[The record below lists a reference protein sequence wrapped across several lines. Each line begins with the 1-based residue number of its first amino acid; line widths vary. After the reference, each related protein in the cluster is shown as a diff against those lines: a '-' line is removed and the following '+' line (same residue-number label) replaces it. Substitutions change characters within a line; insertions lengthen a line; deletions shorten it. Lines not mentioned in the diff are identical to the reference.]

1 MTNPNN
7 AVGTN
12 AAFGGRT
19 SVNAFNDDLAAFS
32 RGILSGW
39 ECVPDSGMTLA
50 IGGSATVRDVAVA
63 EDDAGNKT
71 TINNISLSPISITI
85 GGAPASNTRIDSIVA
100 YVDNPPQGTSTITD
114 NYESCGIIVVPGTA
128 SASPVAP
135 NESTIR
141 TAITSDGASGSTAY
155 YVVLADITVATGT
168 TDLSSANISQTQIS
182 GLNSSNIDFTTST
195 DSEGWKKIPISNK
208 INVYLNRGSY
218 NKTMTPVSWGEETA
232 AEKPIDLDTS
242 NSFFGGVGGLSSDH
256 AINVCGYIDWAGAK
270 ARVQL
275 QNVHG
280 GTVTSNIYW
289 WAYIVEFL
297 S

>member
-32 RGILSGW
+32 RGIMSGW

-71 TINNISLSPISITI
+71 TINNISLAPISITI

-128 SASPVAP
+128 SASPTAP
-135 NESTIR
+135 NETTIR

-155 YVVLADITVATGT
+155 YVVLANVTVSSGT
-168 TDLSSANISQTQIS
+168 TDITANEISVGDRAVIAY
-182 GLNSSNIDFTTST
+182 LPNTTDT
-195 DSEGWKKIPISNK
+195 NTWHKIPLASNVVAYFSTG
-208 INVYLNRGSY
+208 VYS
-218 NKTMTPVSWGEETA
+218 KTMPPVSWTEETA
-232 AEKPIDLDTS
+232 CEKPIELNTS
-242 NSFFGGVGGLSSDH
+242 NTFFGGVGGLSSDH
-256 AINVCGYIDWAGAK
+256 AINVCGYIDWSGAK
-270 ARVQL
+270 ARVQC

-280 GTVTSNIYW
+280 GQVTSNIYW
-289 WAYIVEFL
+289 WAYIIEIK
-297 S
+297 